1 MARKKTKL
9 AYIANDAARRI
20 TLRKRRHGLL
30 KKVYELSVLCNVP
43 ACAIIYSP
51 QETEPEVWPSTGEA
65 AELLNRFNA
74 TEGLGKENNM
84 MNQEKFLLKQIEK
97 LKGKVS
103 RIMADNDNLAGEI
116 LLLQC
121 MVGRS
126 VCGLGTDELGLVG
139 RAVGRRIE
147 AVEARILMLRSS
159 EVEAQT
165 LPLLLPAP
173 AMDEAA
179 EARILMLRSSEVE
192 TQALPPLL
200 PAPAMD
206 EAMEARILM
215 LRSSEV
221 ETQALPLLLPAP
233 AMEETVVGGV
243 DGWTDGLFGWDEG
256 LFSGCA
262 NLFQPDLGV

>member
-9 AYIANDAARRI
+9 AYITNDAARRI

-51 QETEPEVWPSTGEA
+51 QEVEPEVWPSTGEA
-65 AELLNRFNA
+65 GELLNRFNA
-74 TEGLGKENNM
+74 TESLSKENNM
-84 MNQEKFLLKQIEK
+84 MNQEKFLLKQIVK
-97 LKGKVS
+97 LRGQLS
-103 RIMADNDNLAGEI
+103 RIMAENDDLAGEV
-116 LLLQC
+116 LLLEC
-121 MVGRS
+121 MAGRS
-126 VCGLGTDELGLVG
+126 VCGLGAYELGLVG

-159 EVEAQT
+159 EVETQA

-173 AMDEAA
+173 AMDEVA
-179 EARILMLRSSEVE
+179 EAQILMLRSSEME
-192 TQALPPLL
+192 TQVLPPLL
-200 PAPAMD
+200 PAPAM
-206 EAMEARILM
+206 EESVEARVLM
-215 LRSSEV
+215 LRSSQV

-233 AMEETVVGGV
+233 AMEDTVVGGM
-243 DGWTDGLFGWDEG
+243 DGWADNLLGWEEG
-256 LFSGCA
+256 LFSDCA